1 MIKITKM
8 NINLFLS
15 IPSKYWI
22 NYFDIIICFWF
33 TIIQEKN
40 DIQYEHI
47 FFNIYMCS
55 IRLQSKSFHNNYNVS
70 FL

>member
-8 NINLFLS
+8 DINLFLS
-15 IPSKYWI
+15 TPSKYWI

-40 DIQYEHI
+40 D
-47 FFNIYMCS
+47 NTT
-55 IRLQSKSFHNNYNVS
+55 
-70 FL
+70 